1 MIINLI
7 GVVFGAVIAKVF
19 QIWGFKSLKS
29 WGVALGL
36 ILVFCLLEYSK
47 N

>member
-1 MIINLI
+1 MIIILI
-7 GVVFGAVIAKVF
+7 NVALGVATFKVF

-36 ILVFCLLEYSK
+36 ILVFCLLKYSK